1 MLAIS
6 TDLLQERYDWLLY
19 NLSFLG
25 YLILIQI
32 SIYFS
37 FSVCLKTY
45 FFLNWKYREEIES
58 KTLHLMIHAPSGC
71 NSPS

>member
-45 FFLNWKYREEIES
+45 FFFKLEIQRRDREQDLAS
-58 KTLHLMIHAPSGC
+58 DDSCPKRL
-71 NSPS
+71 